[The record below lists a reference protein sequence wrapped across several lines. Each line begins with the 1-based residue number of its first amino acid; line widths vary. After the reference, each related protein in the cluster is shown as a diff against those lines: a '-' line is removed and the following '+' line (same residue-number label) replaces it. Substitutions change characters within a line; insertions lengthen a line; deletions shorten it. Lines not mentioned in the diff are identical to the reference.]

1 MHLFLLFLH
10 LSGTTITNWHFGIWC
25 WMKIKVRKSMCR
37 IKQVLTERAIEEPD
51 PRRSAEMKRMTNAL
65 WWLPTC
71 VCSQNNV
78 LGMFMDCNMASS
90 FFPFFFFLGAILN
103 FLAIHLHCYGVNG
116 QIAPIH
122 ELTECL
128 CSVFEISFTIV
139 N

>member
-25 WMKIKVRKSMCR
+25 WMKIRVRKSMCR

-90 FFPFFFFLGAILN
+90 FFPFFFSLCN
-103 FLAIHLHCYGVNG
+103 FEFSGHSPTLLWSKWTNCTNSWIDRVFVS
-116 QIAPIH
+116 
-122 ELTECL
+122 CL
-128 CSVFEISFTIV
+128 WD
-139 N
+139 